1 MSSQPWHVLRD
12 PIKLGRVLWP
22 NIKFY
27 NREEEL
33 IRSVWINDKTICVAG
48 NKLGKDF
55 TSSFIVLTF
64 FLTRGECRIVT
75 TSVDETQL
83 QGVLWGEM
91 RKLIRE
97 SVIPLD
103 AKLGGPLIINHL
115 HLKKAYTSGPY
126 KGMEDGVSYCIGR
139 VAKKGEGFLGHHIAQ
154 TKANEPQTL
163 FVADEAS
170 GVDDG
175 HLDKVE
181 TWAHRQLYIGN
192 PYECSNAFFRE
203 SEAGDVVDPD
213 YADKPEHE
221 RRYYTKVIRITGHES
236 PNVRYALA
244 ELKNGEKP
252 SHRILVPGVLS
263 YKEYQ
268 KRIQTWDPIRKSISI
283 DARFYKGAEVLLYPP
298 AWLDRA
304 HTIHESLRP
313 KRQYRKAKAI
323 GCDPGEGVAET
334 AWYVVDE
341 FGILDEVAYQ
351 TPNTAKI
358 SKQTMELMRKWS
370 VPPEMV
376 MFDAGGGG
384 VQIADEMRETHHMP
398 VKTVGFNESVK
409 PRPKRG
415 MTSIE
420 HKIEQ
425 QEDQYAYV
433 NRRAEMYGRLSIM
446 LDPSLSEQGF
456 GIPQHMTE
464 LRRQLA
470 PIPKMYDK
478 ERLFLP
484 PKNRRPG
491 EGKESKIKTLSE
503 IIGCSPDRA
512 DALVI
517 ALYCRD
523 FATKRVRAGAA

>member
-1 MSSQPWHVLRD
+1 MSSEPWKLLRD
-12 PIKLGRVLWP
+12 PIRLGRVLWP
-22 NIKFY
+22 KIKFY

-33 IRSVWINDKTICVAG
+33 IRSVWHNDKTICVAG

-83 QGVLWGEM
+83 AGVLWGEM
-91 RKLIRE
+91 RKLIQT
-97 SVIPLD
+97 SAIPLD
-103 AKLGGPLIINHL
+103 VKYGGPLIINHL
-115 HLKKAYTSGPY
+115 HLRKAYTEGRL
-126 KGMEDGVSYCIGR
+126 KGQEDGVSYCIGR
-139 VAKKGEGFLGHHIAQ
+139 VAKKGEGFLGHHVATTGDGI
-154 TKANEPQTL
+154 PRTL

-192 PYECSNAFFRE
+192 PYECSNAFYRE
-203 SEAGDVVDPD
+203 SEAGDIVDPD
-213 YADKPEHE
+213 YADKPEAE

-236 PNVRYALA
+236 PNVRLAQA
-244 ELKNGEKP
+244 ELKAGQKP

-263 YKEYQ
+263 FKEYR
-268 KRIQTWDPIRKSISI
+268 KRMNTWDPIRKSISL

-304 HTIHESLRP
+304 HQIHESLKP
-313 KRQYRKAKAI
+313 KRQFRKAKAL

-334 AWYVVDE
+334 VWYVVDE

-358 SKQTMELMRKWS
+358 AQQTIELMMKWS
-370 VPPEMV
+370 LPPEMV
-376 MFDAGGGG
+376 MFDRGGGG
-384 VQIADEMRETHHMP
+384 LQIADHMRENLNLP
-398 VKTVGFNESVK
+398 VKTVGFGETVK
-409 PRPKRG
+409 PNPKRG
-415 MTSIE
+415 MTSVE
-420 HKIEQ
+420 HKVEQIE
-425 QEDQYAYV
+425 EQYAYV
-433 NRRAEMYGRLSIM
+433 NRRAEMYGRLSIL
-446 LDPSLSEQGF
+446 LDPSVDEQGF
-456 GIPQHMTE
+456 GIPQRMTE

-484 PKNRRPG
+484 PKNRKPG
-491 EGKESKIKTLSE
+491 DDKNSKVKTLSE

-523 FATKRVRAGAA
+523 FSTKRVRAGAA